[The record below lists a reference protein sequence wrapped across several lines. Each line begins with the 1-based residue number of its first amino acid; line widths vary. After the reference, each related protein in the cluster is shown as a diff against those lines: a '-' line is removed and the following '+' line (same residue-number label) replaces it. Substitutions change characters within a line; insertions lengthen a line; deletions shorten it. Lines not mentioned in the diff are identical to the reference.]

1 MNNFGEARELVIVLN
16 AVMSRNSTGDVVANV
31 GGIVVVVVVVV
42 VVAVGIVICAVCGRG
57 DVRVVSEVRISP
69 TCLSVLSSEG
79 ERSHVCAVNIS
90 LGVDILTL
98 P

>member
-42 VVAVGIVICAVCGRG
+42 VAVGIVICAVCGRG

-69 TCLSVLSSEG
+69 TCLSVLSSRG
-79 ERSHVCAVNIS
+79 ERSHVCAVKIS
-90 LGVDILTL
+90 WGVDILTL